1 MLLIIRELE
10 MGLKKS
16 ENFAF
21 VPYLFYIFLRLKE
34 VQNMKKTRYI
44 FVTGGVVS
52 SLGKGIVSASIGK
65 LLQARGYSVT
75 IQKFDPYINVDPGT
89 LNPYEH
95 GECYVTR
102 DGVETDLD
110 LGHYERFTGIRTSRA
125 NTHTTGRIYMSVI
138 DKERRGDYLGKTI
151 QVVPHITDEIKR
163 RIKQLGQS
171 RTIDFVITEIGGTV
185 GDIEGTPFLEPFA
198 S

>member
-1 MLLIIRELE
+1 MRLIIRELE

-75 IQKFDPYINVDPGT
+75 IQKFDP
-89 LNPYEH
+89 H
-95 GECYVTR
+95 
-102 DGVETDLD
+102 
-110 LGHYERFTGIRTSRA
+110 A
-125 NTHTTGRIYMSVI
+125 
-138 DKERRGDYLGKTI
+138 
-151 QVVPHITDEIKR
+151 
-163 RIKQLGQS
+163 QS
-171 RTIDFVITEIGGTV
+171 
-185 GDIEGTPFLEPFA
+185 L
-198 S
+198 